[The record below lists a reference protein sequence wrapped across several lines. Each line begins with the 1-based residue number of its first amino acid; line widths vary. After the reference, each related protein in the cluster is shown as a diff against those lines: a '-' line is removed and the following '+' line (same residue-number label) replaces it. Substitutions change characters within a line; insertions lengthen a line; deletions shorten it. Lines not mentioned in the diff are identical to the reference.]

1 MFSEPVTPPVVAI
14 MWGSL
19 SQDIP
24 TFWQCGSI
32 CTWTPHFYRRAA
44 AANRLWWPN
53 VYSCWSCYVTI
64 RIIKSFMV
72 QLYVRPAYMSC
83 HSGDSLAGFKLPFP
97 CTRIWARC
105 GLALVALK
113 RTGCDVWQMDCQA
126 SNVTANVQSDHL
138 LHGDMFQAFFTTEQ
152 LHGPPCSAEIQP
164 MSQHDAVVPQLVRI
178 VNWYSIHVKNEK
190 DEKFVQFL
198 QGIWATFFWCS
209 G

>member
-1 MFSEPVTPPVVAI
+1 
-14 MWGSL
+14 
-19 SQDIP
+19 
-24 TFWQCGSI
+24 
-32 CTWTPHFYRRAA
+32 
-44 AANRLWWPN
+44 
-53 VYSCWSCYVTI
+53 
-64 RIIKSFMV
+64 
-72 QLYVRPAYMSC
+72 
-83 HSGDSLAGFKLPFP
+83 
-97 CTRIWARC
+97 
-105 GLALVALK
+105 
-113 RTGCDVWQMDCQA
+113 MDCQA